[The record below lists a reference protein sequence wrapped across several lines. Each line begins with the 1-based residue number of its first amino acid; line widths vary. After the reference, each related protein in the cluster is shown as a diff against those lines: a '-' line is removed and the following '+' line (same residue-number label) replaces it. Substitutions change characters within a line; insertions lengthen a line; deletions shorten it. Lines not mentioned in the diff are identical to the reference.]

1 MRKFYLPLTV
11 VGLAGLGLLL
21 VSEAGQEAIDWL
33 TESWERTPE
42 RLNEWNE
49 AAQRELDKIEMALDQ
64 VAESLTEGFAQ

>member
-21 VSEAGQEAIDWL
+21 VSEAGQQAIDWL
-33 TESWERTPE
+33 TDNWERTPE
-42 RLNEWNE
+42 RLNEWND
-49 AAQRELDKIEMALDQ
+49 AAQRELDKIELALDQ